1 MPLFQYKAVSST
13 GEVQEGVLDSP
24 TQGAVIERLQGMG
37 LIPIRTS
44 EAVGVVSAQAGAA
57 KTSRFSLFA
66 PGRVTQDNVAVF
78 TREIA
83 TLLKAGL
90 PLDRSMEILL
100 NLSENNRVRD
110 LLSAIR
116 NEVRGG
122 ASLSKALDQH
132 RDVFSRFYIN
142 MVRAGE
148 AGGAQPD
155 VLRRLADYLE
165 RAKELRESIVS
176 ALIYP
181 GILVAVAVLSIAVL
195 MVFVVPQFKQIFDQA
210 GQALPMATRVVLWT
224 GEFLRGYWLLLIAA
238 LVLAAFWMARSL
250 ANPVS
255 RYRWD
260 ERFLRMP
267 LFGDLVAKVE
277 MARFSRTLATLM
289 HNGVPLLTGL
299 SIVRDTMGNLIM
311 AEAVGRVAGELKEGR
326 GLGRPML
333 ETQRF
338 PKLAVQ
344 MISVGEETGQ
354 LDAMLMQVADAYDIE
369 VRMTVK
375 RILTLIEPAMI
386 IGMALVI
393 GGIIMSILVA
403 MLGLFALPF

>member
-1 MPLFQYKAVSST
+1 VPLFQYKAVSSS

-44 EAVGVVSAQAGAA
+44 EAVGAVSAHAGAA
-57 KTSRFSLFA
+57 KTSTFSLFA
-66 PGRVTQDNVAVF
+66 PRRVTQDNVAVF

-100 NLSENNRVRD
+100 GLSENDRVKE
-110 LLSAIR
+110 LLSGIR

-155 VLRRLADYLE
+155 VLRRLADYME

-210 GQALPMATRVVLWT
+210 GQALPMATRIVLWT

-238 LVLAAFWMARSL
+238 LILAAFWMARSL
-250 ANPVS
+250 SNPVS

-299 SIVRDTMGNLIM
+299 SIVRETMGNLIM

-344 MISVGEETGQ
+344 MIAVGEETGQ
-354 LDAMLMQVADAYDIE
+354 LDAMLTQVADAYDLE

-375 RILTLIEPAMI
+375 RILSLIEPAMI

>member
-1 MPLFQYKAVSST
+1 MPLFQYKAVSSS

-44 EAVGVVSAQAGAA
+44 EAVGAVSAHAGAA
-57 KTSRFSLFA
+57 KTSTFSLFA
-66 PGRVTQDNVAVF
+66 PRRVTQDNVAVF

-100 NLSENNRVRD
+100 GLSENDRVKE
-110 LLSAIR
+110 LLSGIR

-155 VLRRLADYLE
+155 VLRRLADYME

-238 LVLAAFWMARSL
+238 LILAAFWMARSL
-250 ANPVS
+250 SNPVS

-299 SIVRDTMGNLIM
+299 SIVRETMGNLIM

-344 MISVGEETGQ
+344 MIAVGEETGQ
-354 LDAMLMQVADAYDIE
+354 LDAMLTQVADAYDME

-375 RILTLIEPAMI
+375 RILSLIEPAMI

>member
-1 MPLFQYKAVSST
+1 MPIFQYKAVTTS

-24 TQGAVIERLQGMG
+24 TQAALVERLQGMG
-37 LIPIRTS
+37 LIPIRTT
-44 EAVGVVSAQAGAA
+44 EASGAAAVTAGAA
-57 KTSRFSLFA
+57 KPLSLAFFA
-66 PGRVTQDNVAVF
+66 PRRVTQNNVAVV

-83 TLLKAGL
+83 ILLKAGL

-100 NLSENNRVRD
+100 NLAENDRVKE
-110 LLSAIR
+110 LLSGIR

-122 ASLSKALDQH
+122 SSLSKALDQ
-132 RDVFSRFYIN
+132 RRAVFSRFYIN

-148 AGGAQPD
+148 AGGALPD
-155 VLRRLADYLE
+155 VLKQLAEYME

-181 GILVAVAVLSIAVL
+181 VILMVVAALSVLVL
-195 MVFVVPQFKQIFDQA
+195 MMFVVPQFKQIFDQA
-210 GQALPMATRVVLWT
+210 GQALPLATRFVLWA
-224 GEFLRGYWLLLIAA
+224 GELLRNFWWLMFAGL
-238 LVLAAFWMARSL
+238 LAAGFWFVKSM

-260 ERFLRMP
+260 ERFLRLP
-267 LFGDLVAKVE
+267 LFGELIAKIE

-289 HNGVPLLTGL
+289 NNGVPLLTGL
-299 SIVRDTMGNLIM
+299 SIVRETMGNAIM
-311 AEAVGRVAGELKEGR
+311 GEAVARVAGELKEGR
-326 GLGRPML
+326 GLGKPMM
-333 ETQRF
+333 ETRRF

-344 MISVGEETGQ
+344 MIAVGEETGQ
-354 LDAMLMQVADAYDIE
+354 LDDMLMQVADAYDVE

-375 RILTLIEPAMI
+375 RLMSLIEPVMI
-386 IGMALVI
+386 IGLALLI

-403 MLGLFALPF
+403 MLSLFSLPF

>member
-1 MPLFQYKAVSST
+1 VPLFQYKAVSSS

-44 EAVGVVSAQAGAA
+44 EAVSAVSAQAGAA
-57 KTSRFSLFA
+57 KTSPFSLFA
-66 PGRVTQDNVAVF
+66 PRRVTQDNVAVF

-100 NLSENNRVRD
+100 NLSENDRVKE
-110 LLSAIR
+110 LLSGIR

-155 VLRRLADYLE
+155 VLRRLADYME

-181 GILVAVAVLSIAVL
+181 AILVAVAVLSIAVL

-210 GQALPMATRVVLWT
+210 GQALPMATRAVLWT

-250 ANPVS
+250 SNPVS

-299 SIVRDTMGNLIM
+299 SIVRETMGNLIM

-354 LDAMLMQVADAYDIE
+354 LDAMLMQVADAYDME

-375 RILTLIEPAMI
+375 RILSLIEPAMI

>member
-1 MPLFQYKAVSST
+1 MPIFQYKAVTTS

-24 TQGAVIERLQGMG
+24 TQAALVERLQGMG
-37 LIPIRTS
+37 LIPIRTTETS
-44 EAVGVVSAQAGAA
+44 GAAAVTAGAA
-57 KTSRFSLFA
+57 KPLSLAFFA
-66 PGRVTQDNVAVF
+66 PRRVTQNNVAVV

-83 TLLKAGL
+83 ILLKAGL

-100 NLSENNRVRD
+100 NLAENDHVKE
-110 LLSAIR
+110 LLSGIR

-122 ASLSKALDQH
+122 SSLSKALDQ
-132 RDVFSRFYIN
+132 RRAVFSRFYIN

-148 AGGAQPD
+148 AGGALPD
-155 VLRRLADYLE
+155 VLKRLAEYME

-181 GILVAVAVLSIAVL
+181 VILMVVAALSVLVL
-195 MVFVVPQFKQIFDQA
+195 MMFVVPQFKQIFDQA
-210 GQALPMATRVVLWT
+210 GQALPLATRFVLWA
-224 GEFLRGYWLLLIAA
+224 GELLRNFWWLMFAGL
-238 LVLAAFWMARSL
+238 LAAGFWFVKSM

-260 ERFLRMP
+260 ERFLRLP
-267 LFGDLVAKVE
+267 LFGELIAKIE

-289 HNGVPLLTGL
+289 NNGVPLLTGL
-299 SIVRDTMGNLIM
+299 SIVRETMGNAIM
-311 AEAVGRVAGELKEGR
+311 GEAVARVAGELKEGR
-326 GLGRPML
+326 GLGKPMM
-333 ETQRF
+333 ETRRF

-344 MISVGEETGQ
+344 MIAVGEETGQ
-354 LDAMLMQVADAYDIE
+354 LDDMLMQVADAYDVE

-375 RILTLIEPAMI
+375 RLMSLIEPVMI
-386 IGMALVI
+386 IGLALLI

-403 MLGLFALPF
+403 MLSLFSLPF

>member
-1 MPLFQYKAVSST
+1 MPLFQYKAVSSS

-44 EAVGVVSAQAGAA
+44 EAVGAVSAHAGAA
-57 KTSRFSLFA
+57 KTSTFSLFA
-66 PGRVTQDNVAVF
+66 PRRVTQDNVAVF

-100 NLSENNRVRD
+100 GLSENDRVKE
-110 LLSAIR
+110 LLSGIR

-155 VLRRLADYLE
+155 VLRRLADYME

-210 GQALPMATRVVLWT
+210 GQALPMATRIVLWT

-238 LVLAAFWMARSL
+238 LILAAFWMARSL
-250 ANPVS
+250 SNPVS

-299 SIVRDTMGNLIM
+299 SIVRETMGNLIM

-344 MISVGEETGQ
+344 MIAVGEETGQ
-354 LDAMLMQVADAYDIE
+354 LDAMLTQVADAYDLE

-375 RILTLIEPAMI
+375 RILSLIEPAMI

>member
-1 MPLFQYKAVSST
+1 VPLFQYKAVSSS

-24 TQGAVIERLQGMG
+24 TQGAVIERLQSMG

-44 EAVGVVSAQAGAA
+44 EAVGAVSAQAGTA
-57 KTSRFSLFA
+57 KKSPFSLFA
-66 PGRVTQDNVAVF
+66 PRRVTQDNVAVF

-100 NLSENNRVRD
+100 NLSENESVKE
-110 LLSAIR
+110 LLSSIR

-122 ASLSKALDQH
+122 SSLSKALDQH

-155 VLRRLADYLE
+155 VLRRLAEYME

-181 GILVAVAVLSIAVL
+181 AILVAVAVLSIAVL
-195 MVFVVPQFKQIFDQA
+195 MIFVVPQFKQIFDQA
-210 GQALPMATRVVLWT
+210 GQALPIATRVVLWT

-238 LVLAAFWMARSL
+238 LVLAAFWMAKSL

-260 ERFLRMP
+260 ERFLRLP

-299 SIVRDTMGNLIM
+299 SIVRETMGNLIM
-311 AEAVGRVAGELKEGR
+311 SEAVGRVAAELKEGR

-344 MISVGEETGQ
+344 MIAVGEETGQ
-354 LDAMLMQVADAYDIE
+354 LDEMLMQVADAYDTE

-375 RILTLIEPAMI
+375 RILSLIEPAMI

>member
-66 PGRVTQDNVAVF
+66 PRRVTQDNVAVF

-100 NLSENNRVRD
+100 NLSENDRVRD
-110 LLSAIR
+110 LLSGIR

-148 AGGAQPD
+148 VGGAQAD

-299 SIVRDTMGNLIM
+299 SIVRETMGNLIM
-311 AEAVGRVAGELKEGR
+311 AEAVGQVAGELKEGR

>member
-1 MPLFQYKAVSST
+1 MPLFQYKAVSSS

-44 EAVGVVSAQAGAA
+44 EAVGAVSAHAGAA
-57 KTSRFSLFA
+57 KTSTFSLFA
-66 PGRVTQDNVAVF
+66 PRRVTQDNVAVF

-100 NLSENNRVRD
+100 GLSENDRVKE
-110 LLSAIR
+110 LLSGIR

-155 VLRRLADYLE
+155 VLRRLADYME

-181 GILVAVAVLSIAVL
+181 SILVAVAVLSIAVL

-210 GQALPMATRVVLWT
+210 GQALPMATRIVLWT

-238 LVLAAFWMARSL
+238 LILAAFWMARSL
-250 ANPVS
+250 SNPVS

-299 SIVRDTMGNLIM
+299 SIVRETMGNLIM

-344 MISVGEETGQ
+344 MIAVGEETGQ
-354 LDAMLMQVADAYDIE
+354 LDAMLTQVADAYDME

-375 RILTLIEPAMI
+375 RILSLIEPAMI

>member
-1 MPLFQYKAVSST
+1 
-13 GEVQEGVLDSP
+13 
-24 TQGAVIERLQGMG
+24 
-37 LIPIRTS
+37 
-44 EAVGVVSAQAGAA
+44 
-57 KTSRFSLFA
+57 
-66 PGRVTQDNVAVF
+66 
-78 TREIA
+78 
-83 TLLKAGL
+83 
-90 PLDRSMEILL
+90 
-100 NLSENNRVRD
+100 
-110 LLSAIR
+110 
-116 NEVRGG
+116 
-122 ASLSKALDQH
+122 
-132 RDVFSRFYIN
+132 
-142 MVRAGE
+142 
-148 AGGAQPD
+148 
-155 VLRRLADYLE
+155 
-165 RAKELRESIVS
+165 
-176 ALIYP
+176 
-181 GILVAVAVLSIAVL
+181 
-195 MVFVVPQFKQIFDQA
+195 
-210 GQALPMATRVVLWT
+210 
-224 GEFLRGYWLLLIAA
+224 
-238 LVLAAFWMARSL
+238 
-250 ANPVS
+250 
-255 RYRWD
+255 
-260 ERFLRMP
+260 
-267 LFGDLVAKVE
+267 

>member
-1 MPLFQYKAVSST
+1 VPLFQYKAVSTS

-44 EAVGVVSAQAGAA
+44 EAVGTASAQVSTA
-57 KTSRFSLFA
+57 KTSPFSLFA
-66 PGRVTQDNVAVF
+66 ARRVTQDNVAVF

-83 TLLKAGL
+83 TLLNAGL

-100 NLSENNRVRD
+100 NLSENDRVKE
-110 LLSAIR
+110 LLSGIR

-155 VLRRLADYLE
+155 VLRRLADYME

-181 GILVAVAVLSIAVL
+181 SILVAVAVLSIAVL
-195 MVFVVPQFKQIFDQA
+195 MIFVVPQFKQIFDQA

-224 GEFLRGYWLLLIAA
+224 GEFLRGYWFLLIAA
-238 LVLAAFWMARSL
+238 LILAAFWMSKSL

-299 SIVRDTMGNLIM
+299 SIVRETMGNLIM

-326 GLGRPML
+326 GLGKPML

-354 LDAMLMQVADAYDIE
+354 LDAMLMQVADAYDTE

-375 RILTLIEPAMI
+375 RILSLIEPAMI

>member
-66 PGRVTQDNVAVF
+66 PRRVTQDNVAVF

-100 NLSENNRVRD
+100 NLSENDRVRD
-110 LLSAIR
+110 LLSGIR

>member
-1 MPLFQYKAVSST
+1 VPLFQYKAVSTS

-24 TQGAVIERLQGMG
+24 TQSAVIERLQGMG

-44 EAVGVVSAQAGAA
+44 EAVGAVSAQAGAA
-57 KTSRFSLFA
+57 KKSPFSLFA
-66 PGRVTQDNVAVF
+66 PRRVTQDNVAMF

-100 NLSENNRVRD
+100 NLSENDRVKE
-110 LLSAIR
+110 LLSGIR

-148 AGGAQPD
+148 VGGAQAD
-155 VLRRLADYLE
+155 VLRRLADYME

-195 MVFVVPQFKQIFDQA
+195 MIFVVPQFKQIFDQA

-224 GEFLRGYWLLLIAA
+224 GEFLRGYWFLLIAA
-238 LVLAAFWMARSL
+238 LILAAFWMAKSL

-299 SIVRDTMGNLIM
+299 SIVRETMGNLIM

-354 LDAMLMQVADAYDIE
+354 LDAMLMQVADAYDTE

-375 RILTLIEPAMI
+375 RILSLIEPAMI

>member
-1 MPLFQYKAVSST
+1 VPLFQYKAVSSS
-13 GEVQEGVLDSP
+13 GEVQEGVLDGP

-44 EAVGVVSAQAGAA
+44 EAVGAVSAQAGAA
-57 KTSRFSLFA
+57 KKSPFSLFA
-66 PGRVTQDNVAVF
+66 SRRVTQDNVAVF

-100 NLSENNRVRD
+100 NLSENDRVKE
-110 LLSAIR
+110 LLSGIR

-132 RDVFSRFYIN
+132 RDIFSRFYIN

-148 AGGAQPD
+148 VGGAQAD
-155 VLRRLADYLE
+155 VLRRLADYME

-195 MVFVVPQFKQIFDQA
+195 MIFVVPQFKQIFDQA
-210 GQALPMATRVVLWT
+210 GQALPMATRIVLWA
-224 GEFLRGYWLLLIAA
+224 GEFLRGYWFLLIAA
-238 LVLAAFWMARSL
+238 LILAAFWMAKSL
-250 ANPVS
+250 ANPIS

-299 SIVRDTMGNLIM
+299 SIVRETMGNLIM
-311 AEAVGRVAGELKEGR
+311 AEAVGRVASELKEGR

-354 LDAMLMQVADAYDIE
+354 LDAMLMQVADAYDME

-375 RILTLIEPAMI
+375 RILSLIEPAMI